1 VVQVTSGPV
10 ITESIG
16 STVLVFGESSPVVLV
31 FGESSPVVKGNR
43 SMKQDPRSG
52 MYIHSN
58 SMNAK

>member
-1 VVQVTSGPV
+1 VFGESSPV
-10 ITESIG
+10 
-16 STVLVFGESSPVVLV
+16 VLVFGESSPVVLV